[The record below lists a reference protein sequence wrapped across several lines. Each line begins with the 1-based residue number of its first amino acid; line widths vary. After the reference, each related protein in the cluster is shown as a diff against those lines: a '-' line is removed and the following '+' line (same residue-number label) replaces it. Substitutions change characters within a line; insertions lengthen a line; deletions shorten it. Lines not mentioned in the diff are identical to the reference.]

1 MDIRYK
7 GGSGLGDK
15 YHCSFFQVVVA
26 NLLQSRR
33 TRVTIVTEGGEE
45 VVEGGET
52 EIDAVLVD
60 RLIALHSAYCM
71 E

>member
-1 MDIRYK
+1 M
-7 GGSGLGDK
+7 
-15 YHCSFFQVVVA
+15 A

-45 VVEGGET
+45 VVERGVCGER
-52 EIDAVLVD
+52 EIDVMLVD